1 MILITFSVFIF
12 KNLIRLNKE
21 NIQYQYNVLINPYF
35 YIAPGAYEFDK
46 IIAKIDSKQKKTND
60 NLYLILNYSL
70 LKNDN

>member
-21 NIQYQYNVLINPYF
+21 NIQYQYNAFINPYF

-46 IIAKIDSKQKKTND
+46 IIAKIDNKQKKIND
-60 NLYLILNYSL
+60 NFYLILNYSL